1 MQKFY
6 ELTYIASPILEEK
19 ELEALKDKIKNLIVE
34 QGGKI
39 ESELAPVK
47 VKLGYPIKKFEEGF
61 LTTLEFD
68 YSPEKIEEL
77 DRKIKQESGILRHL
91 IISKRKKLVKAASK
105 ETQKSKKPKK
115 VELKELDK
123 KLKEILEE

>member
-19 ELEALKDKIKNLIVE
+19 ELEALKEKIKSFISE
-34 QGGKI
+34 QGGRI

-47 VKLGYPIKKFEEGF
+47 IKLGYPINKFEEGF

-77 DRKIKQESGILRHL
+77 ERRIKEESGVLSHL
-91 IISKRKKLVKAASK
+91 IINKRKRLVKTPK

-115 VELKELDK
+115 VELKELDE

>member
-19 ELEALKDKIKNLIVE
+19 ELEALKERIKSFISE

-47 VKLGYPIKKFEEGF
+47 IKLGYPINKFEEGF
-61 LTTLEFD
+61 LITLEFD
-68 YSPEKIEEL
+68 YSPEKIEKLEQ
-77 DRKIKQESGILRHL
+77 KIKEESGVLRHL
-91 IISKRKKLVKAASK
+91 IISKRKRLVRTPK
-105 ETQKSKKPKK
+105 ETQKPKKPKK

>member
-1 MQKFY
+1 M
-6 ELTYIASPILEEK
+6 
-19 ELEALKDKIKNLIVE
+19 
-34 QGGKI
+34 
-39 ESELAPVK
+39 K

-61 LTTLEFD
+61 LITLEFD

-91 IISKRKKLVKAASK
+91 IISKRKRLVKAASK

>member
-61 LTTLEFD
+61 L
-68 YSPEKIEEL
+68 I
-77 DRKIKQESGILRHL
+77 RKIKQESGILRHL
-91 IISKRKKLVKAASK
+91 IISKRKRLVKAASK

>member
-1 MQKFY
+1 MQRFY

-19 ELEALKDKIKNLIVE
+19 ELKALKEKIKNFISE

-39 ESELAPVK
+39 ENELAPVK
-47 VKLGYPIKKFEEGF
+47 VKLAYPINKFEEGF
-61 LTTLEFD
+61 LITLEFD

-77 DRKIKQESGILRHL
+77 EQKIKGESGVLRHL
-91 IISKRKKLVKAASK
+91 IINKRKRLVKIPK
-105 ETQKSKKPKK
+105 ETQKPKKPKK